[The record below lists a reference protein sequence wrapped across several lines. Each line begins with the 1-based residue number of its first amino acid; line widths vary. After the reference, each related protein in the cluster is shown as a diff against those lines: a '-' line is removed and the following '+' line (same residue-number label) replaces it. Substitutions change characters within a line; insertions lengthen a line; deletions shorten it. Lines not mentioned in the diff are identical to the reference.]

1 MCIYI
6 YVTNMY
12 IYIYVYMC
20 ACMCVGV
27 YIGDFRGSV
36 GVMCPNI
43 PSVVPSYIAEI
54 FAQAW
59 VVLREGISVN
69 NVV

>member
-1 MCIYI
+1 
-6 YVTNMY
+6 
-12 IYIYVYMC
+12 
-20 ACMCVGV
+20 MCVGV

-43 PSVVPSYIAEI
+43 PSVVPSCIAEI

-59 VVLREGISVN
+59 VVLREGISFN